1 MVTKALIALPMRRSL
16 VLTNETARHPF
27 RASLPTH
34 VFEVVEEPSPQH
46 EPEVRA
52 AMNARGETVDQTVD
66 VFEEAARE
74 WWRLTRSDVRGF
86 VSTYLAV
93 FLAVLVFII

>member
-1 MVTKALIALPMRRSL
+1 MRRSL
-16 VLTNETARHPF
+16 VLSTESARHPF
-27 RASLPTH
+27 RASLPAH
-34 VFEVVEEPSPQH
+34 VFETAEHGPQH
-46 EPEVRA
+46 EPEVLA
-52 AMNARGETVDQTVD
+52 AMNAGE
-66 VFEEAARE
+66 ARSDTIWAKDAKLE